1 MYSYSVSA
9 YQSKFI
15 FENELRRNGLT
26 TKTAKIKLF
35 SCLGCRTLILSKTD
49 DLITHHCCG
58 EKRKFL

>member
-26 TKTAKIKLF
+26 TKTAKITLF
-35 SCLGCRTLILSKTD
+35 SCLGCRTLILAKPD
-49 DLITHHCCG
+49 DLVTHQCCG
-58 EKRKFL
+58 EKRKFV

>member
-26 TKTAKIKLF
+26 KKTAKIKLF
-35 SCLGCRTLILSKTD
+35 SCLGCRTLI
-49 DLITHHCCG
+49 
-58 EKRKFL
+58 R